1 MVHIQAQ
8 ECISGHT
15 VLPAKSL
22 HKHFL
27 LDAAICFIALSVYYA
42 QPRFLSGRICPVS
55 LSSID
60 FFFFF
65 LQAWCGKVR
74 RARGGDSSGE
84 KKHEGDRLVGY
95 HALCFFF
102 CEPPAHLSIFAPRAK
117 WMPFSLKLAEVKHRS
132 RQQVSHLGWPRE
144 SWEIGLVPLLGLED

>member
-60 FFFFF
+60 FFFLFS
-65 LQAWCGKVR
+65 R
-74 RARGGDSSGE
+74 RG
-84 KKHEGDRLVGY
+84 VG
-95 HALCFFF
+95 
-102 CEPPAHLSIFAPRAK
+102 R
-117 WMPFSLKLAEVKHRS
+117 
-132 RQQVSHLGWPRE
+132 
-144 SWEIGLVPLLGLED
+144 

>member
-60 FFFFF
+60 FYFFFF
-65 LQAWCGKVR
+65 FPGVVWEGEESEGWGQQR
-74 RARGGDSSGE
+74 R
-84 KKHEGDRLVGY
+84 KK
-95 HALCFFF
+95 A
-102 CEPPAHLSIFAPRAK
+102 
-117 WMPFSLKLAEVKHRS
+117 
-132 RQQVSHLGWPRE
+132 
-144 SWEIGLVPLLGLED
+144 

>member
-60 FFFFF
+60 FFFF
-65 LQAWCGKVR
+65 LLPGVVWEGEER
-74 RARGGDSSGE
+74 SEGGDSSGE
-84 KKHEGDRLVGY
+84 KKHDGDRLVGY
-95 HALCFFF
+95 HALCLFF
-102 CEPPAHLSIFAPRAK
+102 PA
-117 WMPFSLKLAEVKHRS
+117 
-132 RQQVSHLGWPRE
+132 SHQH
-144 SWEIGLVPLLGLED
+144 I

>member
-15 VLPAKSL
+15 VLPGKSL

-60 FFFFF
+60 FFFF
-65 LQAWCGKVR
+65 QAWCGKVR
-74 RARGGDSSGE
+74 RARVGITAE
-84 KKHEGDRLVGY
+84 KKSMKGTGSLDIVHSVFFL
-95 HALCFFF
+95 FFF
-102 CEPPAHLSIFAPRAK
+102 LQATSTFYLCPRAK
-117 WMPFSLKLAEVKHRS
+117 CMPFSLKLAEVKHGS
-132 RQQVSHLGWPRE
+132 RQQVSHLRWPRGKLGDWVG
-144 SWEIGLVPLLGLED
+144 SLVGT

>member
-42 QPRFLSGRICPVS
+42 QPRFLSRRICPVS

-60 FFFFF
+60 FFIFFF
-65 LQAWCGKVR
+65 QAWCGKVR

-102 CEPPAHLSIFAPRAK
+102 LRATSTFK
-117 WMPFSLKLAEVKHRS
+117 YLCP
-132 RQQVSHLGWPRE
+132 E
-144 SWEIGLVPLLGLED
+144 SKMDAILFKAGRG

>member
-15 VLPAKSL
+15 VLPGKSL

-60 FFFFF
+60 FFFPGVV
-65 LQAWCGKVR
+65 WEGEESE
-74 RARGGDSSGE
+74 GGDNSGE
-84 KKHEGDRLVGY
+84 KKHEGDGLIGY
-95 HALCFFF
+95 RALCFF
-102 CEPPAHLSIFAPRAK
+102 
-117 WMPFSLKLAEVKHRS
+117 
-132 RQQVSHLGWPRE
+132 
-144 SWEIGLVPLLGLED
+144 